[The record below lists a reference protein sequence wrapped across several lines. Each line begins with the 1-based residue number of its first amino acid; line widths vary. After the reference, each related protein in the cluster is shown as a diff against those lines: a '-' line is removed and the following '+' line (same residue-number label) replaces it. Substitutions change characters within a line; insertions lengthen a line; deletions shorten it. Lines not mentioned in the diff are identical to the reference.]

1 VPHNTQVMSSSG
13 MRVCG
18 VIPAFNDES
27 TIVRVVEETRRQL
40 DHVLVVDDG
49 STDRTA
55 RMAEDAGALVIMVP
69 ENRGKGNALR
79 IGFHHAIA
87 NHFDAVVTLD
97 ADLQHDPSEIP
108 RFIEHYE
115 RNESIIVVGN
125 RFLNKEQIPRIR
137 YGPNKIGNYT
147 FSWLIGQ
154 SVEDS
159 QCGFRLYD
167 RKVLENLNILNDG
180 FEAEADILLRAGKRG
195 YKISFVP
202 IKTIYFQKPQRQSFY
217 RPVKDT
223 FRISIIFLRNL
234 FWKNR

>member
-1 VPHNTQVMSSSG
+1 
-13 MRVCG
+13 MRICG
-18 VIPAFNDES
+18 IIPAFNSES
-27 TIVRVVEETRRQL
+27 TIVRVVEETKRQL

-49 STDRTA
+49 STDKTA
-55 RMAEDAGALVIMVP
+55 CLAENAGAHVVRVP
-69 ENRGKGNALR
+69 ENQGKGNALR
-79 IGFHHAIA
+79 IGFHYATA
-87 NHFDAVVTLD
+87 NHFDAIVTLD
-97 ADLQHDPSEIP
+97 ADLQHDPSEIH
-108 RFIEHYE
+108 RFIEHYKT
-115 RNESIIVVGN
+115 NKSIIVIGN
-125 RFLNKEQIPRIR
+125 RLLNKEKIPRIR
-137 YGPNKIGNYT
+137 CGPNKIGNYT

-167 RKVLENLNILNDG
+167 RKVMENINILNDG

-202 IKTIYFQKPQRQSFY
+202 IRTIYFPKHQRRSYY
-217 RPVKDT
+217 RPIKDT